1 MKRVK
6 PTFQCVNHEWIE
18 THLSSVNQ
26 MCYETQAGNVNHCYV
41 ETYYKDVN
49 QKWHEIQAVIVN
61 HTIFEA

>member
-1 MKRVK
+1 
-6 PTFQCVNHEWIE
+6 
-18 THLSSVNQ
+18 